1 MAVSEP
7 RTAKGRATRERIVD
21 VAGRL
26 MVEHGVGATSL
37 DDVLAEARV
46 SKSQLYHYFA
56 DKDDLVDAV
65 IDRTVQVVL
74 DAQPQLADLS
84 SWKAIRDWFDA
95 LVAIQVERQ
104 ARGGCPIGGL
114 ASELVEQRE
123 SARRELAEGYARW
136 EAPLRQGLADMKRRG
151 RLRPGADPAK
161 LATATMAAIQGGL
174 LLTQTRRDPEQ
185 LRIALDATYSYLR
198 TFAA

>member
-21 VAGRL
+21 IACRL

-65 IDRTVQVVL
+65 IDRTVQGVL
-74 DAQPQLADLS
+74 DGQPQLADLS
-84 SWKAIRDWFDA
+84 SWKAIREWFDS
-95 LVAIQVERQ
+95 LVVLQVERE

-114 ASELVEQRE
+114 ASELAEQRE
-123 SARRELAEGYARW
+123 SARRELADGYARW
-136 EAPLRQGLADMKRRG
+136 ETPLRQGLAEMKRRG

-174 LLTQTRRDPEQ
+174 LLTKTRRDPEQ
-185 LRIALDATYSYLR
+185 LRMALDAMYVYLR